1 MADTLT
7 ANFSK
12 RYARG
17 PVIQADGLQL
27 GGGITVLF
35 GESGS
40 GKTTVLRCLAGLEQP
55 DAGSIRLGDEVWFRK
70 SEKQKAES
78 GNVFLPPQ
86 RRNIGFVPQDYA
98 LFPHLTVA
106 GNIAY
111 GLHEFPEGERAKRV
125 AEAIGWLGLEG
136 LAARRPRELS
146 GGQQQRVALARAIVR
161 RPKLLLLD
169 EPLSALDAPTRQR
182 LRGELR
188 QWLARLAIPTIIVT
202 HDRAEAIALADQMVV
217 MADGR
222 VQQTGKAADI
232 FNRPANLAV
241 AHIAGTET
249 VLQANVLKVE
259 AGIVT
264 VAVGDSKLVAVAAD
278 FPANATAAHV
288 CIRAEDVMLV
298 ADALP
303 QASARNRF
311 SATVVSLEREGP
323 LMRVELDCGFPL
335 KALLTPQAAA
345 EMKIQPRAA
354 VGVLIK
360 APHVHLIPH

>member
-1 MADTLT
+1 MADTLI
-7 ANFSK
+7 AHFSK
-12 RYARG
+12 RHARG
-17 PVIQADGLQL
+17 PLIQAENLRLDG
-27 GGGITVLF
+27 GVTVLF

-55 DAGSIRLGDEVWFRK
+55 DAGNIRLGDEVWFDAAK
-70 SEKQKAES
+70 KI
-78 GNVFLPPQ
+78 FIPP
-86 RRNIGFVPQDYA
+86 RRRHIGFVPQDYA

-111 GLHEFPEGERAKRV
+111 GLNELSESERAKRI
-125 AEAIGWLGLEG
+125 AEAIQWLGLDG
-136 LAARRPRELS
+136 LTARRPRELS
-146 GGQQQRVALARAIVR
+146 GGQQQRVALARAMVR

-169 EPLSALDAPTRQR
+169 EPLSALDAPTRLR

-188 QWLARLAIPTIIVT
+188 GWLTRLAVPAIMVT
-202 HDRAEAIALADQMVV
+202 HDRSEALALGDQMVV

-222 VQQTGKAADI
+222 IQQAGKVADI

-249 VLQANVLKVE
+249 VLQAKVLKV
-259 AGIVT
+259 ADGIVT

-278 FPANATAAHV
+278 FPADATAAHV

-303 QASARNRF
+303 PASARNRF
-311 SATVVSLEREGP
+311 PATVISVERDGP
-323 LMRVELDCGFPL
+323 LVRLELDCGFPL

-345 EMKIQPRAA
+345 EMKIQPRTA

-360 APHVHLIPH
+360 APHVHLIPV